1 MSQQRNV
8 NSHAMP
14 DGSRTRN
21 ARDLHFDRAKGSA
34 YYDQRHEKLLTKHRK
49 KNPEEE
55 GDDYLSVLMSLN
67 P

>member
-1 MSQQRNV
+1 
-8 NSHAMP
+8 MP